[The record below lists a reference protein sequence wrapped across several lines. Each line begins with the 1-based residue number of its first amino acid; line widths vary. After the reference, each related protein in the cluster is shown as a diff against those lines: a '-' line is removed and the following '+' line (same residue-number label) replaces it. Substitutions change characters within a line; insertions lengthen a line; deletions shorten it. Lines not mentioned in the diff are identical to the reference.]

1 RDRIVVFDVESG
13 RRQLL
18 GPLLE
23 EIRRQSRID
32 HPSEIVRIDGRVKAR
47 GDYPLEPHMR
57 VSDLLRAGGGLQ
69 DAAYGA
75 KAELTRYR
83 IGGDGRQTQLVEIDL
98 AAIIKGDQTA
108 DILLQP
114 YDFLNSKELPARRG

>member
-1 RDRIVVFDVESG
+1 MPRDRIMVFDIESG

-18 GPLLE
+18 DPLLE
-23 EIRRQSRID
+23 EMRRQARIES
-32 HPSEIVRIDGRVKAR
+32 PSDIVRIDGRVKAR
-47 GDYPLEPHMR
+47 GDYPLEPQMR

-83 IGGDGRQTQLVEIDL
+83 LSGDARQTQLMDIDL
-98 AAIIKGDQTA
+98 AAIMRGDSAA
-108 DILLQP
+108 D
-114 YDFLNSKELPARRG
+114 LPLAARSTSST